1 MKIPTVAIKTGLTLS
16 ILILAFAAAAGIIM
30 TRPMPERAAVTPSVV
45 AIRGIQ
51 MVAEDIPLKI
61 YAQGVVEPLTASE
74 LIAQVSGRID
84 WVSPNFNAGGAFN
97 AGEVLLRLEQADYI
111 ARVGLAEARKV
122 RAVAEYEHASF
133 ELKRM
138 QTLFK
143 DQLISQSMLENA
155 LRQTRLADASL
166 KEATINLELAK
177 RDTARTELIAP
188 FDAVVR
194 SKSVDLGEYV
204 TPGKPLAELFAADQ
218 LEVRLPVL
226 DTQLA
231 YLDLARLDGH
241 SKSDSA
247 LLPHVQLSAQFAGT
261 AASWEA
267 ELVRTESEIDRR
279 SRMVTLVARVTQDQR
294 TGSSP
299 NAALPVGAFVNAEIE
314 GITLKDAFQLPRSA
328 LRQNNQVLVVDAENR
343 LRFRDVTI
351 ARFEQDRILVK
362 SGLSS
367 GDVVNIS
374 PIQAVV
380 DGMEVS
386 VTETAPDWLL

>member
-1 MKIPTVAIKTGLTLS
+1 MKIPNIAIKTGLTVS

-30 TRPMPERAAVTPSVV
+30 TRPMPERAAVAPSVV
-45 AIRGIQ
+45 AIRGIE

-61 YAQGVVEPLTASE
+61 HAQGVVEPLTASE

-84 WVSPNFNAGGAFN
+84 WVSPKFNAGGTFK
-97 AGEVLLRLEQADYI
+97 AGEPLLRLEQADYT

-122 RAVAEYEHASF
+122 RALAEYEHASF

-138 QTLFK
+138 QTLYK

-155 LRQTRLADASL
+155 LRQTRLTEASL
-166 KEATINLELAK
+166 KEASINLEQAE
-177 RDTARTELIAP
+177 RDAQRTELIAP
-188 FDAVVR
+188 FDAMVR
-194 SKSVDLGEYV
+194 SKAVDLGEYV
-204 TPGKPLAELFAADQ
+204 TPGKPLAELFASDQ

-231 YLDLARLDGH
+231 YLDLDKLEGRSEDAA
-241 SKSDSA
+241 SP
-247 LLPHVQLSAQFAGT
+247 LPRVTLSAQFAG
-261 AASWEA
+261 ASASWQA

-279 SRMVTLVARVTQDQR
+279 SRMVTLVARVNTND
-294 TGSSP
+294 GALNP
-299 NAALPVGAFVNAEIE
+299 ALPVGAFVNAEIQ
-314 GITLKDAFQLPRSA
+314 GITLSNAYALPRSA
-328 LRQNNQVLVVDAENR
+328 LRQNNQVLVVDEDNR

-351 ARFEQDRILVK
+351 ARFERDRILVN
-362 SGLSS
+362 SGLAS
-367 GDVVNIS
+367 GDIVNVS

-386 VTETAPDWLL
+386 VTETALDWVL